1 MFRLRSTEDVIIFR
15 KKTPAMKTSR
25 RITNALQ
32 IYMMWSLK
40 REQTSRC
47 DRESI
52 PPLQDVGKYRQAS
65 VHVYQET

>member
-1 MFRLRSTEDVIIFR
+1 
-15 KKTPAMKTSR
+15 
-25 RITNALQ
+25 
-32 IYMMWSLK
+32 MMWSLK

-52 PPLQDVGKYRQAS
+52 PPLQDVGKYRRAS